1 MSAPPQTIPGMTDAR
16 DPGSQLAA
24 AVLIQAFYTACAV
37 RQQMGDNLT
46 LERRQAI
53 FEEVWRV
60 WSETARAL
68 ATGKLT
74 QAPQI
79 YAPSSE
85 LAPPAGREIT

>member
-1 MSAPPQTIPGMTDAR
+1 MTAPPGTVNTPD
-16 DPGSQLAA
+16 SNNQLAA
-24 AVLIQAFYTACAV
+24 AVLIQAFYTACAF

-68 ATGKLT
+68 AAGKST
-74 QAPQI
+74 PGPQL
-79 YAPSSE
+79 YTPSSD